1 MRNKVISILQKR
13 KLKMLNFS
21 PLEFNDFYNSVVRYT
36 LTIMLYT
43 ITINE
48 NYNFSRENIDN
59 IEKAIQ
65 ETQRDIKI
73 YNDNS
78 EYFINLVDF
87 YYVNKQK
94 IQTIILQILSKYD
107 EYKNVIDSKIQKA
120 NFDSVTKIIQ
130 CVFILSYF
138 EIKEIRLKKEQV
150 ISNYL
155 TIINIFNFTKKE
167 IGFTNKIIDMF

>member
-1 MRNKVISILQKR
+1 
-13 KLKMLNFS
+13 MLNFS